1 MTANYDMIKKVYSNY
16 KDRLNKI
23 RKVVNRPLTYAEKVL
38 YTHLYDKATKEF
50 TGGKD
55 YVDLAPDRVA
65 MQDATAQMA
74 LLQFMSAGR
83 KTTAVPSTVY
93 CDHLIQTPGGA
104 GEDLD

>member
-16 KDRLNKI
+16 KERLTEI

-65 MQDATAQMA
+65 MQDAT
-74 LLQFMSAGR
+74 
-83 KTTAVPSTVY
+83 
-93 CDHLIQTPGGA
+93 
-104 GEDLD
+104 